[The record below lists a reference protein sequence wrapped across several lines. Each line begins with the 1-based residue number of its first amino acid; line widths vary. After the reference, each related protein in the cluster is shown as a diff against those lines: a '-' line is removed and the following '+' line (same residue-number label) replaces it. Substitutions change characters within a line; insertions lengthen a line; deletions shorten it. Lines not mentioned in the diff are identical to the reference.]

1 MRRIIASL
9 DIGTNTI
16 KLVVGEIVKDR
27 LNILAALDTPSR
39 GIKKGFIVN
48 SESAIEALSE
58 IFNKAE
64 DMLGIKIKKV
74 ITTVPSNFADCFLS
88 EGSTTITNEEKV
100 VGPNDI
106 VRAMQASVYNKIQDN
121 MELVTIIPTA
131 FRINDTDVVKNPKNM
146 LADKLTVKSV
156 IVSVPKK
163 NVVPIIKCLERIGVE
178 VVDIALTSLGDY
190 HNFKT
195 KETGKSIGAVINVG
209 DSTTTV
215 SIFNRGVLT
224 NTEVIDLGGQN
235 IDNDIAFVYKIP
247 KSEAKYLKENL
258 SLAHKRLAVPNEAV
272 IVTDKNGESIKVN
285 QYEISEVVMSRLE
298 EMLNLA
304 KKQINL
310 LTKKEISYI
319 IFTGGVTESVDFNLL
334 LEEVFG
340 SNVTLGNVSELGVR
354 DNKYSSSVG
363 LIKYYNSRLKL
374 RNKEFSIFSIEEQ
387 EELSGLTK
395 KVNISENSILGKL
408 FGYFFD
414 N

>member
-9 DIGTNTI
+9 DIGSNSI
-16 KLVVGEIVKDR
+16 KLVIGEIVKNR

-48 SESAIEALSE
+48 SESAVEALSE

-64 DMLGIKIKKV
+64 DMLGLKINKV
-74 ITTVPSNFADCFLS
+74 IASVPSNLAECFLS
-88 EGSTTITNEEKV
+88 EGSTTITNENKV

-121 MELVTIIPTA
+121 MELVTIIPTI

-146 LADKLTVKSV
+146 IADKLTVKSV

-163 NVVPIIKCLERIGVE
+163 NVLPIVKCLERIGVE
-178 VVDIALTSLGDY
+178 VVDIALSSLGDY
-190 HNFKT
+190 ALAKT
-195 KETGKSIGAVINVG
+195 KDSSKEVGALINIG

-235 IDNDIAFVYKIP
+235 IDNDIAFIYKIP
-247 KSEAKYLKENL
+247 RTEAKYLKENL
-258 SLAHKRLAVPNEAV
+258 SLAHKRLAVPSEYV
-272 IVTDKNGESIKVN
+272 IVTDKNGESVKVN

-319 IFTGGVTESVDFNLL
+319 IFTGGVTESIDFGLL
-334 LEEVFG
+334 LEEIFG
-340 SNVTLGNVSELGVR
+340 SNVILSQVSELGVR
-354 DNKYSSSVG
+354 DNKYSTSVG
-363 LIKYYNSRLKL
+363 LIKYYNGRLKL

-387 EELSGLTK
+387 EELSGLTR

>member
-9 DIGTNTI
+9 DIGSNSI
-16 KLVVGEIVKDR
+16 KLVIGEIVKNR

-48 SESAIEALSE
+48 SESAIEALTE
-58 IFNKAE
+58 IFKKAE
-64 DMLGIKIKKV
+64 DMLGLKIKKV
-74 ITTVPSNFADCFLS
+74 IATVPSNYAECFLS
-88 EGSTTITNEEKV
+88 EGSSTVTNENKV

-121 MELVTIIPTA
+121 MDLVTIIPTI
-131 FRINDTDVVKNPKNM
+131 FKINDTEVVKNPKNM
-146 LADKLTVKSV
+146 IADKLSVKSV

-163 NVVPIIKCLERIGVE
+163 NVIPIVKCLERIGVE
-178 VVDIALTSLGDY
+178 VIDIALSSLGDY
-190 HNFKT
+190 AEFKT
-195 KETGKSIGAVINVG
+195 KETSKSVGAVINLG

-235 IDNDIAFVYKIP
+235 IDNDIAFIYKIP
-247 KSEAKYLKENL
+247 KTEAKYLKENL
-258 SLAHKRLAVPNEAV
+258 SLAHKRLAIPSESVV
-272 IVTDKNGESIKVN
+272 VTDKNGENVKIN
-285 QYEISEVVMSRLE
+285 QYEISEIAMSRLE

-334 LEEVFG
+334 LEEIFG
-340 SNVTLGNVSELGVR
+340 DNIILGHVDELGAR
-354 DNKYSSSVG
+354 DNKFSSSVG

>member
-9 DIGTNTI
+9 DIGSNSI
-16 KLVVGEIVKDR
+16 KLVIGEIVKSR

-64 DMLGIKIKKV
+64 DMLGLKIKKV
-74 ITTVPSNFADCFLS
+74 IASVPSNFAECFLS
-88 EGSTTITNEEKV
+88 EGSSTITNENKV

-121 MELVTIIPTA
+121 MELVTIIPTI

-146 LADKLTVKSV
+146 IADKLTVKSV

-163 NVVPIIKCLERIGVE
+163 NVMPIVKCLERIGVE
-178 VVDIALTSLGDY
+178 VVDIALSSLGDY
-190 HNFKT
+190 ALAKT
-195 KETGKSIGAVINVG
+195 KDSSKEVGALINIG

-235 IDNDIAFVYKIP
+235 IDNDIAFIYKIP
-247 KSEAKYLKENL
+247 RTEAKYLKENL
-258 SLAHKRLAVPNEAV
+258 SLAHKRLAVPSEYV
-272 IVTDKNGESIKVN
+272 IVTDKNGESVKVN

-319 IFTGGVTESVDFNLL
+319 IFTGGVTESVDFGLL
-334 LEEVFG
+334 LEEIFG
-340 SNVTLGNVSELGVR
+340 NNVILSQVSELGVR
-354 DNKYSSSVG
+354 DNKYSTSVG
-363 LIKYYNSRLKL
+363 LIKYYNGRLKL

-387 EELSGLTK
+387 EELSGLTR

>member
-9 DIGTNTI
+9 DIGSNSI
-16 KLVVGEIVKDR
+16 KLVIGEIVKNR

-48 SESAIEALSE
+48 AESAIEALSE

-64 DMLGIKIKKV
+64 DMLGLKIKKV
-74 ITTVPSNFADCFLS
+74 IASVPSNMAECFLS
-88 EGSTTITNEEKV
+88 EGSTTITSENKV

-106 VRAMQASVYNKIQDN
+106 VRAMQASVYNKIVDN
-121 MELVTIIPTA
+121 MELVTIIPTI

-146 LADKLTVKSV
+146 IADKLTVKSV

-163 NVVPIIKCLERIGVE
+163 NVLPIVKCLEKIGVE

-190 HNFKT
+190 ALFKT
-195 KETGKSIGAVINVG
+195 KETSKEVGALVNIG
-209 DSTTTV
+209 DSTITV

-224 NTEVIDLGGQN
+224 NTEVIELGGEN
-235 IDNDIAFVYKIP
+235 IDNDIAFIYKIP
-247 KSEAKYLKENL
+247 KTEAKYLKENL
-258 SLAHKRLAVPNEAV
+258 SLAHKRLAVPNESV
-272 IVTDKNGESIKVN
+272 IVTDKNGDSIKIN
-285 QYEISEVVMSRLE
+285 QYEISEIVMSRLE

-319 IFTGGVTESVDFNLL
+319 IFTGGVTESTDFNLL
-334 LEEVFG
+334 LEEIFG
-340 SNVTLGNVSELGVR
+340 NNIILGVISELGVR
-354 DNKYSSSVG
+354 NNKFSSSVG
-363 LIKYYNSRLKL
+363 LIKYYNGRLKL
-374 RNKEFSIFSIEEQ
+374 RNKEFSIFSVEEQ

>member
-9 DIGTNTI
+9 DIGSSSI
-16 KLVVGEIVKDR
+16 KLVVGEIVKNR
-27 LNILAALDTPSR
+27 LNILTALDTPSR

-64 DMLGIKIKKV
+64 DMLGLKIRKV
-74 ITTVPSNFADCFLS
+74 ITSVPANYAECFLS
-88 EGSTTITNEEKV
+88 EGSTTITNENKV

-121 MELVTIIPTA
+121 MELVTIVPTI
-131 FRINDTDVVKNPKNM
+131 FRINDTEVVKNPKNM
-146 LADKLTVKSV
+146 IADKLTVKSV

-163 NVVPIIKCLERIGVE
+163 NVVPIVKCLEKIGVE

-190 HNFKT
+190 AQFKT
-195 KETGKSIGAVINVG
+195 KETLKDVGALINIG
-209 DSTTTV
+209 DSTMTV

-224 NTEVIDLGGQN
+224 NSEVIDLGGQN
-235 IDNDIAFVYKIP
+235 IDNDIAFIYKLP
-247 KSEAKYLKENL
+247 KTEAKYLKENL
-258 SLAHKRLAVPNEAV
+258 SLAHKRLAAPSEWL
-272 IVTDKNGESIKVN
+272 IVTDKNGESIKIN
-285 QYEISEVVMSRLE
+285 QYELSEVVMSRLE

-319 IFTGGVTESVDFNLL
+319 IFTGGVTESLDFNLL
-334 LEEVFG
+334 LEEIFG
-340 SNVTLGNVSELGVR
+340 NNIILGHVDELGAR
-354 DNKYSSSVG
+354 DNKFSSSIG
-363 LIKYYNSRLKL
+363 LIKYYNGRLNL
-374 RNKEFSIFSIEEQ
+374 RNKDFSIFNLEEQ